1 MEGALAVGLLAA
13 ALACALAIRWRK
25 RGDGG
30 ERVRLERRTR
40 ARLEEALPPG
50 VGTHL
55 DAPLEVDGI
64 AVRTDER
71 GREGYVPVVRVDLGT
86 VDAPGTAL
94 LFDFVAPIL
103 EAVAPAFEGERV
115 HHYDVRFSFGPGGL
129 LVSGSCRRVAVTPDL
144 ASRLLEEP
152 SYRAHDLRRDVE
164 RRADGGDRPP
174 VVWGECVDY

>member
-1 MEGALAVGLLAA
+1 MEAALAVGLLGA
-13 ALACALAIRWRK
+13 ALAGALAVGWRK
-25 RGDGG
+25 RADGG
-30 ERVRLERRTR
+30 ETARLERRTR

-55 DAPLEVDGI
+55 DAPLEVEEI
-64 AVRTDER
+64 AVRVDER

-115 HHYDVRFSFGPGGL
+115 HHYDVRFSFGPDGL
-129 LVSGSCRRVAVTPDL
+129 LVSGSCRRIAVTSDL
-144 ASRLLEEP
+144 VARLEEP

-164 RRADGGDRPP
+164 RRDDGGDRPP